1 MKNEK
6 RIIVTKDD
14 CLIDF
19 APGPWLPG
27 GYELPKVDF
36 DRLADFAINNR
47 FQVLSFVDYDEGKH
61 MLFPSDY
68 VGVIALKDGTQIE
81 VIPRIDQGDGRDWN
95 INDAKWKIL
104 NMLDTMT
111 DVPLKEINKRY
122 YARENLNLFEI
133 CVRMFV
139 EEVQGILFSCL
150 KQAYVPYRDN
160 EMFVKGKTI
169 YSVHARKNFAHKER
183 FYVEYDVF
191 SVNRPENRLI
201 HSTLLLLQKLSAN
214 ARNLKKIGAVIPAF
228 DEVPP
233 SDRYELDFSLC
244 KLDRSM
250 GKYYSAIS
258 WAKLFLLNKGATF
271 FAGGKVKYAFLFP
284 VNKLFSGYI
293 ASKLRPM
300 LNHFLYDIVTPEN
313 VTNTLNNVKRAGDV
327 SDTVH
332 VRDLQSGATYNL
344 RFMFDD
350 IDNFYEDVPPDETV
364 IFPVTEI
371 INVNPNKV
379 KENYFLIDMNNI
391 DAAVAELQTAKFP
404 SVLQMAEA

>member
-19 APGPWLPG
+19 EPGPWLPG
-27 GYELPKVDF
+27 GYELPKIDF
-36 DRLADFAINNR
+36 DRLADFAENNR
-47 FQVLSFVDYDEGKH
+47 FQVMQLIEYEEGKH
-61 MLFPSDY
+61 MLFPDDY

-81 VIPRIDQGDGRDWN
+81 IIPRIDQGDGRDWN

-111 DVPLKEINKRY
+111 DVPLKEVNKRY

-160 EMFVKGKTI
+160 ELFVKGKTI

-191 SVNRPENRLI
+191 SVNRAENRLI
-201 HSTLLLLQKLSAN
+201 LSTLLLLSKLSAN
-214 ARNLKKIGAVIPAF
+214 NRNLKKIKAVIPAF
-228 DEVPP
+228 DEVMP
-233 SDRYELDFSLC
+233 SERYELDFSLC
-244 KLDRSM
+244 VLDRSM
-250 GKYYSAIS
+250 GKYLSAIM
-258 WAKLFLLNKGATF
+258 WARLFLLDKGSTF

-284 VNKLFSGYI
+284 VDKLFSGYI
-293 ASKLRPM
+293 TSKLRTKLDRHM
-300 LNHFLYDIVTPEN
+300 FDIETPEG
-313 VTNTLNNVKRAGDV
+313 VTNTLDNVKRPGDV
-327 SDTVH
+327 LNTVDITRIVH
-332 VRDLQSGATYNL
+332 DDEIRL
-344 RFMFDD
+344 RFVFDD
-350 IDNFYEDVPPDETV
+350 IDSFFDETAENEIV
-364 IFPVTEI
+364 LFPLTEI
-371 INVNPNKV
+371 INVGERNLKD
-379 KENYFLIDMNNI
+379 NYYLMDMNNI
-391 DAAVAELQTAKFP
+391 DDSVDKLIAERFM
-404 SVLQMAEA
+404 V

>member
-19 APGPWLPG
+19 EPGPWLPG
-27 GYELPKVDF
+27 GYELPKIDF
-36 DRLADFAINNR
+36 DRLADFAENNR
-47 FQVLSFVDYDEGKH
+47 FQVMQLIEYEEGKH
-61 MLFPSDY
+61 MLFPDDY

-81 VIPRIDQGDGRDWN
+81 IIPRIDQGDGRDWN

-111 DVPLKEINKRY
+111 DVPLKEVNKRY

-160 EMFVKGKTI
+160 ELFVKGKTI

-191 SVNRPENRLI
+191 SVNRAENRLI
-201 HSTLLLLQKLSAN
+201 LSTLLLLSKLSAN
-214 ARNLKKIGAVIPAF
+214 NRNLKKIKAVIPAF
-228 DEVPP
+228 DEVMP
-233 SDRYELDFSLC
+233 SERYELDFSLC
-244 KLDRSM
+244 VLDRSM
-250 GKYYSAIS
+250 GKYLSAIM
-258 WAKLFLLNKGATF
+258 WAKLFLLDKGSTF

-284 VNKLFSGYI
+284 VDKLFSGYI
-293 ASKLRPM
+293 TSKLRSKLDRNM
-300 LNHFLYDIVTPEN
+300 FDISTPEG
-313 VTNTLNNVKRAGDV
+313 VTNTLDNVKRPGDV
-327 SDTVH
+327 LNTVDIT
-332 VRDLQSGATYNL
+332 RIFNDDEIRL
-344 RFMFDD
+344 RFVFDD
-350 IDNFYEDVPPDETV
+350 IDSFFGEVAENEIVL
-364 IFPVTEI
+364 FPLTEI
-371 INVNPNKV
+371 INVGERNL
-379 KENYFLIDMNNI
+379 KENYFLCDMNNI
-391 DAAVAELQTAKFP
+391 DESVDRLIAERFM
-404 SVLQMAEA
+404 V

>member
-19 APGPWLPG
+19 EPGPWLPG
-27 GYELPKVDF
+27 GYELPKIDF
-36 DRLADFAINNR
+36 DRLADFAENNR
-47 FQVLSFVDYDEGKH
+47 FSVMQHVEYEEGKH
-61 MLFPSDY
+61 MLFPDDY

-81 VIPRIDQGDGRDWN
+81 IIPRIDQGDGRDWN

-111 DVPLKEINKRY
+111 DVPLKAVNKRY

-160 EMFVKGKTI
+160 ELFVKGKTI

-191 SVNRPENRLI
+191 SVNRAENRIIL
-201 HSTLLLLQKLSAN
+201 STLLLLSKLSAN
-214 ARNLKKIGAVIPAF
+214 NRNLKKIKAVIPAF
-228 DEVPP
+228 DEVMP
-233 SDRYELDFSLC
+233 SERYELDFSLC
-244 KLDRSM
+244 VLDRSM
-250 GKYYSAIS
+250 GKYLSAIA
-258 WAKLFLLNKGATF
+258 WAKLFLLDKGSTF

-284 VNKLFSGYI
+284 ANKLFSGYI
-293 ASKLRPM
+293 TSKLRTKLDRNM
-300 LNHFLYDIVTPEN
+300 FDIATPED
-313 VTNTLNNVKRAGDV
+313 VTNTLGSAKIAGDV
-327 SDTVH
+327 RNTVDITRIVH
-332 VRDLQSGATYNL
+332 DDEIRLKFV
-344 RFMFDD
+344 FDD
-350 IDNFYEDVPPDETV
+350 VDSFFDETDEGEIV
-364 IFPVTEI
+364 LFPMTEI
-371 INVNPNKV
+371 INVGERHMKDNF
-379 KENYFLIDMNNI
+379 YLMDMNNI
-391 DAAVAELQTAKFP
+391 DESIDRLI
-404 SVLQMAEA
+404 EARFR

>member
-19 APGPWLPG
+19 EPGPWLPG
-27 GYELPKVDF
+27 GYELPKIDF
-36 DRLADFAINNR
+36 DRLADFAENNR
-47 FQVLSFVDYDEGKH
+47 FSVMQLIEYEEGKH
-61 MLFPSDY
+61 MLFPDDY

-81 VIPRIDQGDGRDWN
+81 IIPRIDQGDGRDWN

-111 DVPLKEINKRY
+111 DVPLKEVNKRY

-160 EMFVKGKTI
+160 ELFVKGKTI

-191 SVNRPENRLI
+191 SVNRAENRLI
-201 HSTLLLLQKLSAN
+201 LSTLLLLSKLSAN
-214 ARNLKKIGAVIPAF
+214 NRNLKKIKAVIPAF
-228 DEVPP
+228 DEVMP
-233 SDRYELDFSLC
+233 SERFELDFSLC
-244 KLDRSM
+244 VLDRSM
-250 GKYYSAIS
+250 GKYLSAIM
-258 WAKLFLLNKGATF
+258 WAKLFLLDKGSTF

-284 VNKLFSGYI
+284 VDKLFSGYI
-293 ASKLRPM
+293 TSKLRAKLDRHM
-300 LNHFLYDIVTPEN
+300 FDVETPED
-313 VTNTLNNVKRAGDV
+313 VTNTLDNVKRPGDV
-327 SDTVH
+327 LNTVDITRIVH
-332 VRDLQSGATYNL
+332 DDEIRL
-344 RFMFDD
+344 RFVFDD
-350 IDNFYEDVPPDETV
+350 IDSFFGEVAENEIVL
-364 IFPVTEI
+364 FPLTEI
-371 INVNPNKV
+371 INVGERNLKD
-379 KENYFLIDMNNI
+379 NYYLMDMNNI
-391 DAAVAELQTAKFP
+391 DESIDKLIAERIM
-404 SVLQMAEA
+404 V